1 MNTSNAINGCLKLRK
16 TNNQIVL
23 SALLVLLASIFCQ
36 SALGQ
41 QLVTLASSH
50 FDGTNVTDGWQGT
63 NNAKL
68 DWHAG
73 GATSNSVGYISVS
86 QSAGDGL
93 EMFFVAPPKYLGDQH
108 AAYNGFLVFNLK
120 RSPATSLYIP
130 DPFVL
135 LSSTNLVLRYYPY
148 FVPGTNWQS
157 FELPINENAGW
168 FNATSNRPATKEDF
182 QVVLKNL
189 TKFWIAGEYSS
200 QSFDETD
207 LDDVQLLGQ
216 PTGPVQP
223 ALALAMYAG
232 ITINAQVGASYRIE
246 YQNTLAAGTNWL
258 KLADVVFPYTPYL
271 FIDQTSPSASS
282 RFYRAVL
289 NP

>member
-1 MNTSNAINGCLKLRK
+1 MNTSNAINGCLKCHK
-16 TNNQIVL
+16 TNNPLIPVVL
-23 SALLVLLASIFCQ
+23 LALLASIFCQ

-50 FDGTNVTDGWQGT
+50 FDGTNSTDGWQGT
-63 NNAKL
+63 NNATL
-68 DWHAG
+68 AWHTG
-73 GATSNSVGYISVS
+73 GATSNSVGFISVS
-86 QSAGDGL
+86 QNHGDGL
-93 EMFFVAPPKYLGDQH
+93 EMFFVAPTNYLGDQH
-108 AAYNGFLVFNLK
+108 AVYNGFLVFNLK
-120 RSPATSLYIP
+120 QSATAELYIP

-182 QVVLKNL
+182 QAVLKNL
-189 TKFWIAGEYSS
+189 TRLWIAGEYSS

-223 ALALAMYAG
+223 VLERFNKNCSHLAEGLVIFGHANNLTG
-232 ITINAQVGASYRIE
+232 SS
-246 YQNTLAAGTNWL
+246 GTHPGFL
-258 KLADVVFPYTPYL
+258 
-271 FIDQTSPSASS
+271 
-282 RFYRAVL
+282 R
-289 NP
+289 